1 MFTHQEISFDI
12 LKKRAF
18 NLRWAS
24 VAEGVIPLTAADPDF
39 ACAIQISEAINKFS
53 SQRYFS
59 YAPSEGFSFFREAV
73 ANFHT
78 LNRNIKVD
86 PKNVLAVDSAA
97 YGIFMVCKTFLQ
109 KGDEAIVFDP
119 VDFLFKYS
127 VEANQGIAIPFAV
140 PIKPN
145 GAFNFE
151 NLAALITPKTKMIC
165 LCNPLNPTGKV
176 LTKEELTRIGEL
188 AVKHNLIILSDEIWS
203 DIVFEPNLYTSIS
216 SINEAINQQTIIVTG
231 YSKSY
236 GLAGLRIGSVIA
248 PNENIFNL
256 LLLKSEHQSTVHGCN
271 VLAQVAVT
279 AALNECSDWL
289 KQFVLHLTKM
299 RNLCVDGLNKI
310 DGFECLSP
318 QGCYLVFPDIT
329 KTGMSA
335 KELHLYLLNEA
346 KVAVVPGLSQW
357 FGKNSAGH
365 IRISFATS
373 EEIIIESLYRI
384 SKTINKI

>member
-1 MFTHQEISFDI
+1 MFSHQEISFDI
-12 LKKRAF
+12 LKQRAF

-39 ACAIQISEAINKFS
+39 PCAPAIADAISKFA

-59 YAPSEGFSFFREAV
+59 YAPSEGYAFFKEAV

-78 LNRNIKVD
+78 INRKIKVE

-97 YGIFMVCKTFLQ
+97 YGIYMVCKTFLQ

-127 VEANQGIAIPFAV
+127 VEANQGIAVPFEV
-140 PIKPN
+140 PLAPN
-145 GAFNFE
+145 GNINFD
-151 NLAALITPKTKMIC
+151 NLEALITPKTKMIC

-176 LTKEELTRIGEL
+176 LTKEELTKIGDL
-188 AVKHNLIILSDEIWS
+188 AVKHQLIVLSDEIWS
-203 DIVFEPNLYTSIS
+203 DIVFEPSVYASIASIS
-216 SINEAINQQTIIVTG
+216 EAIYQQTIIVTG

-248 PNENIFNL
+248 PNEKLFNL
-256 LLLKSEHQSTVHGCN
+256 LLLKSEHQSTIHGCN

-279 AALNECSDWL
+279 AALNECSAWL
-289 KQFVLHLTKM
+289 KEFVTHLTKM

-310 DGFECLSP
+310 EGIDCLSP

-329 KTGMSA
+329 KIGMSA
-335 KELHLYLLNEA
+335 QELQLHLLKEA

-357 FGKNSAGH
+357 FGEKAAGH

-373 EEIIIESLYRI
+373 EEIIIESLFRI
-384 SKTINKI
+384 SKAINKL

>member
-39 ACAIQISEAINKFS
+39 PCATQISEAINKFS

-59 YAPSEGFSFFREAV
+59 YAPYEGFSFFREAV

-97 YGIFMVCKTFLQ
+97 YGIFMVCKTFLK

-127 VEANQGIAIPFAV
+127 VEANDGIAVPFSV
-140 PIKPN
+140 PLEPN
-145 GAFNFE
+145 GTFNFE
-151 NLAALITPKTKMIC
+151 ILTALITPKTKMIC

-176 LTKEELTRIGEL
+176 LTKEELVIIGDL

-256 LLLKSEHQSTVHGCN
+256 LLLKSEHQSTIHGCN

-279 AALNECSDWL
+279 AALNECKDWL
-289 KQFVLHLTKM
+289 NDFVLHLTKM

-310 DGFECLSP
+310 NGFECFSP

-373 EEIIIESLYRI
+373 EDIIIESLYRI